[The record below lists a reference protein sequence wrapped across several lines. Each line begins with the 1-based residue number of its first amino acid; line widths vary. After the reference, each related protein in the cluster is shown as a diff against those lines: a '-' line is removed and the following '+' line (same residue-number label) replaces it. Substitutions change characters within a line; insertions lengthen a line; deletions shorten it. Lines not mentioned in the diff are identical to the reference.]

1 VIDVR
6 RWVEQRLQHRPGD
19 LALFEQAVTHPSAG
33 TMNYQRL
40 EFLGDRVLGLVMA
53 EWLSELFPR
62 EQEGKLSHRF
72 TQLVSREY
80 CGSVGAELGLAEVI
94 KLGKQAREDRAAHSE
109 NVLGDVV
116 EALIAALYLD
126 AGLEQARQFIRR
138 WWQSRVEAQGQA
150 PRHPKSLLHEWAEG
164 QRRKAP
170 VYTVVD
176 RSGPEHAPRFTVTA
190 SVGSA
195 GEATGTGSTKREAE
209 SDAAL
214 TLLRQLGALRND

>member
-1 VIDVR
+1 MTEFA
-6 RWVEQRLQHRPGD
+6 RWVEEKLGHTPRDVG
-19 LALFEQAVTHPSAG
+19 LFEQAVTHPSAS
-33 TMNYQRL
+33 TRNYQRL

-53 EWLSELFPR
+53 EWLSELYPR

-80 CGSVGAELGLAEVI
+80 CGSIGLDLGLPEI
-94 KLGKQAREDRAAHSE
+94 IRLGKQAREDRAARSE

-116 EALIAALYLD
+116 EALIAALYLEG
-126 AGLEQARQFIRR
+126 GLGEARRFVRDL
-138 WWQSRVEAQGQA
+138 WGARVSAQEEA

-164 QRRKAP
+164 QRRKPP

-176 RSGPEHAPRFTVTA
+176 RAGPDHALRFTVIA

-195 GEATGTGSTKREAE
+195 GEATGIGSSKREAE
-209 SDAAL
+209 SEAA
-214 TLLRQLGALRND
+214 TALLRKLGALGDD